1 MRGIR
6 RRAVRKMGVQR
17 AVASVLRT
25 QLFRNI
31 RILRKEEPEN
41 PVYRACEEWVLT
53 HFETLRRKM
62 LEKDT
67 SIHMGIKIYTCGLQ
81 EKEI

>member
-1 MRGIR
+1 MYLFSLVIF
-6 RRAVRKMGVQR
+6 
-17 AVASVLRT
+17 SV
-25 QLFRNI
+25 FCSYFPEDI